1 MWSARP
7 ASSSGPD
14 VSGPLPCTDT
24 EQSHAMVFIMQ
35 SWVDEGRD
43 MTPAGTYCGHVMLSR
58 MSQPSPV
65 KHSGAPSS
73 VL

>member
-1 MWSARP
+1 
-7 ASSSGPD
+7 
-14 VSGPLPCTDT
+14 
-24 EQSHAMVFIMQ
+24 MVCIMQ

-65 KHSGAPSS
+65 SIVAHHRVCCDS
-73 VL
+73 LIF